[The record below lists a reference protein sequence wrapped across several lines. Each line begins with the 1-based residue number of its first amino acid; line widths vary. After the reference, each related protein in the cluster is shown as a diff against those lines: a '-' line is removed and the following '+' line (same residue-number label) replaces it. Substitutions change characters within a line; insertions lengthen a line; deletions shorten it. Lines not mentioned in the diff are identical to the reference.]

1 MGLPFR
7 GCGFGGLVSSPGK
20 RNAGAGRELGA
31 RAWGSS
37 ARVACLGR
45 RGGGCVCGGVGGKR
59 CGSPCAAQPRPSVG
73 DRRESR
79 RLGWPR
85 VYCRLAGSAR
95 RERGDGWL
103 LLGRRRG
110 SKPRETGGKP
120 GGGWPLQGV
129 PRRVERGCGRRCPAQ
144 LLRVSAA
151 GMDVSCA
158 SGNAQGARLPP
169 VAS

>member
-1 MGLPFR
+1 MRVR
-7 GCGFGGLVSSPGK
+7 GESL
-20 RNAGAGRELGA
+20 GRELGA

-45 RGGGCVCGGVGGKR
+45 RGGGCVCGGVGVAKGPR

-73 DRRESR
+73 DWREWR

-85 VYCRLAGSAR
+85 GCRLAGSAR